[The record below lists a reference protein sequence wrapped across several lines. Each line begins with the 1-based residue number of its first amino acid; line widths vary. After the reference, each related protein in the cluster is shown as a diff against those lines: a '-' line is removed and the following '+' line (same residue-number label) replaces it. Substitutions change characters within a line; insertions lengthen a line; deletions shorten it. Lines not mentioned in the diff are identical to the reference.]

1 MKLKGL
7 ITHIKKIWETNI
19 VVLSI
24 IFLYTIFF
32 FYFEVEALNNKCHR
46 PWETVEWLLSKAEP
60 SIIAATCN
68 GVVSTTYG
76 ASDKG
81 VVPASSFGFSAC
93 SYKAET
99 TSENMNKFKECVV
112 SRVELVL
119 PPFDFELFAKFDL
132 EFSTN

>member
-1 MKLKGL
+1 MPPPLGDRR
-7 ITHIKKIWETNI
+7 
-19 VVLSI
+19 V
-24 IFLYTIFF
+24 
-32 FYFEVEALNNKCHR
+32 A
-46 PWETVEWLLSKAEP
+46 LSKAEP

-76 ASDKG
+76 ASDEG

-99 TSENMNKFKECVV
+99 ISENMNKFKECVV

>member
-1 MKLKGL
+1 MAPP
-7 ITHIKKIWETNI
+7 NQN
-19 VVLSI
+19 
-24 IFLYTIFF
+24 F
-32 FYFEVEALNNKCHR
+32 
-46 PWETVEWLLSKAEP
+46 WLRAWTEP

-99 TSENMNKFKECVV
+99 ISENMNKFKECVV